1 MGRLSATPMS
11 RYIRRCVHRCAASCI
26 QTGKASSRRE
36 FTYISG
42 CAARAYGIAR
52 LDGLQKLRAQLLRD
66 GGVGLP
72 DLCQLLHNFSSK
84 LHRPHDLLQSLY
96 MSLLLQEVCDFGNA
110 QQEELSALQA
120 ATSWT
125 FVAPARRPAA
135 LQTLQES
142 CLTFRNAACCIKLAS
157 NSH

>member
-1 MGRLSATPMS
+1 M
-11 RYIRRCVHRCAASCI
+11 HRCAASCI

-52 LDGLQKLRAQLLRD
+52 LDGLQELRAQLLRD

-84 LHRPHDLLQSLY
+84 LHRPHDFLQNLYTSLP
-96 MSLLLQEVCDFGNA
+96 LQEVCDFGNA

-120 ATSWT
+120 ATSCT
-125 FVAPARRPAA
+125 FVCTCSQACSFTNSSGK
-135 LQTLQES
+135 LSDIQERGLLHQDS
-142 CLTFRNAACCIKLAS
+142 
-157 NSH
+157 